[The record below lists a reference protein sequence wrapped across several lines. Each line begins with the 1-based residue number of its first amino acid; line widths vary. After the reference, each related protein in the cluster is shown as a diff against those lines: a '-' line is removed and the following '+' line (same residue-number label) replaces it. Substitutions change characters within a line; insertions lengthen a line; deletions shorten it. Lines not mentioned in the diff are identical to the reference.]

1 MDTKDYL
8 KRIGYHGPARPNVN
22 VLRRLH
28 RRHLL
33 SIPFENL
40 DIRLDRPIILK
51 EAALYDKIIKHRRG
65 GFCYELNGSYASLL
79 KKLGFKVSMLSARVA
94 RKDGGFSPDFDHMT
108 LLVHLKEPWLAD
120 VGFGDSFTEPKRLDI
135 SRPQADHGKDYRFTR
150 KDGWILLSRRT
161 KGHRIWEPQYKFSLT
176 SRNLEDFIPRCRWQQ
191 TSPRSHFTRGRVC
204 TCLTSNGRLTL
215 TDTKFIVTRGSK
227 KVERAL
233 RRPAEFDALLRKHFG
248 IDLS

>member
-8 KRIGYHGPARPNVN
+8 KRIGYRGPARPNVN

-40 DIRLDRPIILK
+40 DIQLHRPIILQ
-51 EAALYDKIIKHRRG
+51 EAALYDKIVKHRRG
-65 GFCYELNGSYASLL
+65 GFCYELNGSFASLL

-94 RKDGGFSPDFDHMT
+94 RKSGGFSPDFDHMT
-108 LLVHLKEPWLAD
+108 LLVQLKHPWLAD

-135 SRPQADHGKDYRFTR
+135 SGLQADQGRDYRLTR
-150 KDGWILLSRRT
+150 NGGWILLSRRT
-161 KGHRIWEPQYKFSLT
+161 KGDRFWEAQYKFSLT
-176 SRNLEDFIPRCRWQQ
+176 SRSLEDFVPRCRWQQ
-191 TSPRSHFTRGRVC
+191 TSPRSHFKKGRLCTR
-204 TCLTSNGRLTL
+204 LTPNGRLTL
-215 TDTKFIVTRGSK
+215 TDTKFIVTRGRK
-227 KVERAL
+227 KVERPLKNPEEFTGLL
-233 RRPAEFDALLRKHFG
+233 RRHFG